1 MDGPIRGS
9 PGGSG
14 ASRSCGAGKG
24 VAALRSKASAALHCP
39 LFFFCCATEV
49 VGDPWLGGPL
59 DVGRMML
66 GGTAGPANHLVQ
78 NKLRGEQPAA
88 LTRIL
93 LTAGEVREALR
104 VRYVADELTASRL
117 LRERVSRSAS
127 GFMKMGLTR
136 HIIRDELSELAGSR
150 MQRAALWYCL
160 RDPVQVLRGRGFTS
174 YHTYAMRGDGQP
186 GAPPRMHGPPGAAAD
201 RRSGPDGGV
210 SGGTGTGGKQDPY
223 ENTGAFSRANRGRG
237 CTANGN
243 SVSGLGGRSGGHQGG
258 GRNLAGI
265 AGRQWGRLGGGR
277 RAVRRPSGFSGERA
291 EALEDPRSSFE
302 EGWTRARM

>member
-1 MDGPIRGS
+1 MWVDGPIRGS

-24 VAALRSKASAALHCP
+24 VAALRSKASAALHCS
-39 LFFFCCATEV
+39 LFSFCCATEV

-150 MQRAALWYCL
+150 MQRAALCGIVCATGFKYFEGGGLLPTTRMRCEGMDSL
-160 RDPVQVLRGRGFTS
+160 GRLLECTGL
-174 YHTYAMRGDGQP
+174 Q
-186 GAPPRMHGPPGAAAD
+186 APPPTGDPDPTEGFLAALARGASKIHTRILAPF
-201 RRSGPDGGV
+201 REP
-210 SGGTGTGGKQDPY
+210 TGGEAVLPMG
-223 ENTGAFSRANRGRG
+223 T
-237 CTANGN
+237 
-243 SVSGLGGRSGGHQGG
+243 VSAGLEGGQVAIREADEILLALQGDSG
-258 GRNLAGI
+258 
-265 AGRQWGRLGGGR
+265 
-277 RAVRRPSGFSGERA
+277 
-291 EALEDPRSSFE
+291 DD
-302 EGWTRARM
+302 